1 MACLYKG
8 CLCQVPDARPCH
20 CRNTSWL
27 YIKFKNYFFAL
38 LKVKWPFLFNKVLKL
53 LNNIKDFPRAS
64 KGNMTDSK
72 EFRLLSKSFNLCNI
86 TEISLDIN
94 NCLNFSDKSRQNV
107 FHNII
112 SAGVGILETFKRIL
126 LFTASVL
133 SKTSLGTNLGG
144 ESHQW
149 FKNQKI

>member
-1 MACLYKG
+1 
-8 CLCQVPDARPCH
+8 
-20 CRNTSWL
+20 
-27 YIKFKNYFFAL
+27 
-38 LKVKWPFLFNKVLKL
+38 
-53 LNNIKDFPRAS
+53 
-64 KGNMTDSK
+64 MTDSK

-144 ESHQW
+144 ESHQ
-149 FKNQKI
+149 